1 MQKVFLDTNIILD
14 LIQKR
19 EGFELAAQILQGAV
33 EGRYEVVTS
42 TLSMVNV
49 AYVLRKV
56 FKGEALYQQLSHLRQ
71 YIGIVSVS
79 ATAHDKAL
87 ISKGKDF
94 EDAVQLFAAIESHS
108 DCLVTR
114 NGKDFSTGYLP
125 ILTPNDFLAIS

>member
-56 FKGEALYQQLSHLRQ
+56 FKGEALYQQLSRLRQ

-79 ATAHDKAL
+79 ATAYDKAL

-94 EDAVQLFAAIESHS
+94 EDAVQLFAAI
-108 DCLVTR
+108 
-114 NGKDFSTGYLP
+114 
-125 ILTPNDFLAIS
+125 